1 MVYKQG
7 NVYTFRIRT
16 VKQQLAEYFS
26 KQLIHHESNE
36 LIGLHSQI
44 NIIPD
49 RTLEKVYTL
58 TPVVIKS
65 EQGYWRNTL
74 TMEEYEERLK
84 INLIKKYTMLTGEKL
99 DENFSLYES
108 IEFKNKMPVK
118 VPYKNVTLL
127 GDKINLIPAKNENAK
142 KLLYMA
148 LGTGLGENNAR
159 GAGFLN
165 YQYMK

>member
-1 MVYKQG
+1 MLVFECKVKVKLKKAIPYERAWERLTYFLDSALGKTEDLLQLHNKREYKFYCFDLLYPCEKSMVYKQG

-44 NIIPD
+44 NIITD

-74 TMEEYEERLK
+74 TM
-84 INLIKKYTMLTGEKL
+84 
-99 DENFSLYES
+99 
-108 IEFKNKMPVK
+108 
-118 VPYKNVTLL
+118 
-127 GDKINLIPAKNENAK
+127 
-142 KLLYMA
+142 
-148 LGTGLGENNAR
+148 
-159 GAGFLN
+159 
-165 YQYMK
+165 